1 MATLSFPAD
10 TYDELVTRMNGRPE
24 EVAFMLAG
32 ETSDEGAFRISDLR
46 FVDGHRFA
54 HRSDDHAEPD
64 DEIRGEMIRWAWE
77 SGDCL
82 VEAHSHGAIFVPA
95 CFSRFDFSQFEDW
108 VPHVRWRLRRQPYL
122 ALVIAGDQ
130 VDGLAWIGANAET
143 IDRIEVDGRDD
154 VATTGASFAYLEA
167 RCGR

>member
-1 MATLSFPAD
+1 MATLSCPAEA
-10 TYDELVTRMNGRPE
+10 YDELVSRMNDRPE

-32 ETSDEGAFRISDLR
+32 QMSAAAAFRISALR

-54 HRSDDHAEPD
+54 HRSEDRAEPD

-77 SGDCL
+77 NGDCL
-82 VEAHSHGAIFVPA
+82 VEAHSHGAMVVPA
-95 CFSRFDFSQFEDW
+95 SFSRFDVGQFEEW
-108 VPHVRWRLRRQPYL
+108 VPHVRWRLRGRPYL

-130 VDGLAWIGANAET
+130 VDGLAWIATHAEP
-143 IDRIEVDGRDD
+143 IERIEVDGRDD

-167 RCGR
+167 RGGR

>member
-1 MATLSFPAD
+1 MATLSFPVGI
-10 TYDELVTRMNGRPE
+10 YDELVRRMNGRPE
-24 EVAFMLAG
+24 EVAFMLASQ
-32 ETSDEGAFRISDLR
+32 TSDERAFRISDLR

-108 VPHVRWRLRRQPYL
+108 VPHVRWRLRRRPYL

-130 VDGLAWIGANAET
+130 VDGLAWIAEHAEP
-143 IDRIEVDGRDD
+143 IDRMDVDGRRS
-154 VATTGASFAYLEA
+154 VATTRASFADLET
-167 RCGR
+167 RRGR